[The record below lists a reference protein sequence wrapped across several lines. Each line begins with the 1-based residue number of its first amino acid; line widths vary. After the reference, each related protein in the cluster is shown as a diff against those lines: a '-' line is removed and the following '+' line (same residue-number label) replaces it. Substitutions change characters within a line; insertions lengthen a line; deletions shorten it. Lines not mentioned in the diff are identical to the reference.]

1 LLRIGLGRLT
11 VNHEPAICRIEK
23 RDVLLVPSAAKVRMA
38 TFAENLEDHSQLVN
52 RSRASPDTVI
62 GTRRDRSFPRLI
74 RAAALM
80 TRLERSEPLD
90 ATVVIGV
97 NFEDVYGPERHHPI
111 SNASCPTNCLAAVA
125 KVLGATVGV
134 RHGQMSTIHAYTA
147 DQNPLDGP
155 HSDLRRAR
163 GADRSLTPANT

>member
-1 LLRIGLGRLT
+1 
-11 VNHEPAICRIEK
+11 
-23 RDVLLVPSAAKVRMA
+23 
-38 TFAENLEDHSQLVN
+38 
-52 RSRASPDTVI
+52 
-62 GTRRDRSFPRLI
+62 
-74 RAAALM
+74 M

-90 ATVVIGV
+90 AAVVIGV
-97 NFEDVYGPERHHPI
+97 NFEDVYGPEPHHPI
-111 SNASCPTNCLAAVA
+111 SNASCTTNCLAAVA
-125 KVLGATVGV
+125 KVLGDTVGV